1 MGSTFEREFPGL
13 YDSIIREVM
22 EKAEQRGVSQDMV
35 EIPLFPVRNGFLEET
50 YFTGAFTPIRNLDG
64 KVGGFYQAVKEVT
77 RQKINERRMAMFN
90 YVIIPSALEQED
102 LAYHVMSQLES
113 NGRDVTMALL
123 YEIDE
128 EIVPGTSR
136 VFLHGNIGFPKGHPL
151 AVEEAD
157 LNDSVGL
164 IPLFREAKNKVRTY
178 PVDERFE
185 GVQWRGFDEPSSS
198 FSIIPLSAAGRTLG
212 YLVIGANPRRPLDED
227 YQQFLWHLET
237 RITSIAA
244 SIVSAGEKRRRS
256 EQLEKELSDTT
267 RQIQYMAQHA
277 SVGLRHLSLDGN
289 VSWANEQYFQ
299 IVRRSKEAT
308 DYKHSFLDELITE
321 DRPKAM
327 EAWERVTRGEPNV
340 TMELRLKHMFIPP
353 CGDPE
358 PAFIL
363 MVMFPYIEKGEVKS
377 IMACITDISQLKWAK
392 SVEQRKAADAEA
404 ARRKQEEF
412 IDIVSHEM
420 RNPLSAIFQC
430 VDMIQSSM
438 VECEKKGQTK
448 EALLEALRSNID
460 NSGVILLCAQ
470 HQKRIVDDVLTLSK
484 LEHMLLKISPRPTQL
499 AVLIERA
506 VRMFELDLQSQG
518 FKVTINPESSLR
530 ENSVDWVL
538 CDPSR
543 VAQIVINLLTN
554 AMKFTRA
561 EPKREITISYGATLS
576 EPRNAF
582 QAGMTWAPSEKEVD
596 DLTLEPDWGTGE
608 QLYLVFSIS
617 DTGVGM
623 TPEEVKKLFHRFK
636 QASTRTSIRYG
647 GSGLGLFISQKL
659 TEKHAGE
666 IGVASAPG
674 EGTTFA
680 FYVKGRRIGPEN
692 AEFASITQ
700 PAQSSRPELVK
711 SQGEKSNVELDKIH
725 VLLVEDNIINQKLL
739 RKQLVNAGCVVYTAN
754 NGVEALQFLGKSDIW
769 REQVADSKRLDI
781 ILMDWEMPVMDGLTC
796 SREIRALQESGQIT
810 RHVQI
815 IAITANARE
824 EQIQNAYKSGM
835 VCSQHSLDSVERI
848 C

>member
-1 MGSTFEREFPGL
+1 
-13 YDSIIREVM
+13 
-22 EKAEQRGVSQDMV
+22 
-35 EIPLFPVRNGFLEET
+35 
-50 YFTGAFTPIRNLDG
+50 
-64 KVGGFYQAVKEVT
+64 
-77 RQKINERRMAMFN
+77 
-90 YVIIPSALEQED
+90 
-102 LAYHVMSQLES
+102 
-113 NGRDVTMALL
+113 
-123 YEIDE
+123 
-128 EIVPGTSR
+128 
-136 VFLHGNIGFPKGHPL
+136 
-151 AVEEAD
+151 
-157 LNDSVGL
+157 
-164 IPLFREAKNKVRTY
+164 
-178 PVDERFE
+178 
-185 GVQWRGFDEPSSS
+185 
-198 FSIIPLSAAGRTLG
+198 
-212 YLVIGANPRRPLDED
+212 
-227 YQQFLWHLET
+227 
-237 RITSIAA
+237 
-244 SIVSAGEKRRRS
+244 
-256 EQLEKELSDTT
+256 
-267 RQIQYMAQHA
+267 
-277 SVGLRHLSLDGN
+277 
-289 VSWANEQYFQ
+289 
-299 IVRRSKEAT
+299 
-308 DYKHSFLDELITE
+308 
-321 DRPKAM
+321 
-327 EAWERVTRGEPNV
+327 
-340 TMELRLKHMFIPP
+340 
-353 CGDPE
+353 
-358 PAFIL
+358 
-363 MVMFPYIEKGEVKS
+363 
-377 IMACITDISQLKWAK
+377 
-392 SVEQRKAADAEA
+392 
-404 ARRKQEEF
+404 
-412 IDIVSHEM
+412 
-420 RNPLSAIFQC
+420 
-430 VDMIQSSM
+430 
-438 VECEKKGQTK
+438 
-448 EALLEALRSNID
+448 
-460 NSGVILLCAQ
+460 
-470 HQKRIVDDVLTLSK
+470 
-484 LEHMLLKISPRPTQL
+484 
-499 AVLIERA
+499 
-506 VRMFELDLQSQG
+506 MFELDLQSQG

-623 TPEEVKKLFHRFK
+623 TPEEVRKLFHRFK

-725 VLLVEDNIINQKLL
+725 VLHVEDNIINQKLL